1 MLRLYLRFSLLVL
14 LSSIEVASLTQAQV
28 SNSPVLLVDNSE
40 NQEQCSSDPSLL
52 NYPCFSTIQAA
63 VNHSLS
69 RAFASSFILILP
81 TNKPYE
87 GFSVIFGK
95 LRSLLIQGFRGTP
108 IIQGRI
114 SLEGGDWIIMLKDLQ
129 LQGPGPLITMGLI
142 GDAPPLFARLDGI
155 IADASGTAVSV
166 RQAVSLEITNSWF
179 SGDGRSG
186 CGLELGDGIISV
198 SDTGIEGFEKGICD
212 RSSPH
217 EKPRIITLSKV
228 NISYNRDRGVEL
240 EKAGLQQ
247 YVSISIMQ
255 STIMDNGLDGLYL
268 ENVDSGSIVGNT
280 IKGSKRS
287 FEGLYNG
294 LFVHARG
301 TGGGVVS
308 VERNDIMNFAFG
320 IKVNGPGLVDISYN
334 TIRGYR
340 FCGVDNSLGRVSGW
354 GNVIEDVPGAKAL
367 CPSPDRFPPGFRR

>member
-14 LSSIEVASLTQAQV
+14 LLSIGVASLTQAQV

-40 NQEQCSSDPSLL
+40 NQEQCSTDPSLL

-87 GFSVIFGK
+87 GFSVVFGK

-114 SLEGGDWIIMLKDLQ
+114 SLEGGDWLIMLKDLY

-142 GDAPPLFARLDGI
+142 GDVPPLFAHLDGI
-155 IADASGTAVSV
+155 IANAQGTAVSV
-166 RQAVSLEITNSWF
+166 RQAISLEITNSWF
-179 SGDGRSG
+179 SGDGSG
-186 CGLELGDGIISV
+186 CGLELGDGSISV
-198 SDTGIEGFEKGICD
+198 SDTRIEGFEKGICD

-228 NISYNRDRGVEL
+228 DIFYNRDRGVEL
-240 EKAGLQQ
+240 KKAGLQQ
-247 YVSISIMQ
+247 HVSISISQ

-294 LFVHARG
+294 LFVRARG
-301 TGGGVVS
+301 TDGVW

-320 IKVNGPGLVDISYN
+320 IKLDGPGLVNIWSN
-334 TIRGYR
+334 IIREYR
-340 FCGVDNSLGRVSGW
+340 LCGVDNSLGRVSGA
-354 GNVIEDVPGAKAL
+354 GNIIESDVPGAKAL